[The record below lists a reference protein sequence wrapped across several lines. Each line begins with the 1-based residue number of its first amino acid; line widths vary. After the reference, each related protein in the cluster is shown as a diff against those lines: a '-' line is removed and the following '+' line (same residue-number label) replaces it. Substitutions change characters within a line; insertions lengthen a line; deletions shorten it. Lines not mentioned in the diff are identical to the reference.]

1 MERWRVTIPVPLPH
15 PLFFVSA
22 ADKGLSVGVSGL
34 ESTVADGCVSVDSK
48 RVCRLC
54 GGGNCGR
61 SGVRGRPCLGQ
72 VVEWVGRSAGD
83 CRAERLA
90 QLTERIGLQGW
101 DEILRYAQDDRRG
114 RRVRCGRWVFGERW
128 LKLETGRG
136 QAVEPEPDRSE
147 DRPLH
152 AERIRRSWKA
162 TKCAAM
168 GPIVGLGL
176 VVWPGRV
183 GEPDPGAVRAW
194 G

>member
-61 SGVRGRPCLGQ
+61 SGVRGRPNLGQ
-72 VVEWVGRSAGD
+72 VAGWVGWSAGD
-83 CRAERLA
+83 CRAERLE

-136 QAVEPEPDRSE
+136 QAVEPAPHRSSRSNRDAQNAE
-147 DRPLH
+147 GRPLH
-152 AERIRRSWKA
+152 AERIRRSWEA
-162 TKCAAM
+162 TKCAAK
-168 GPIVGLGL
+168 GPIVGLGE
-176 VVWPGRV
+176 V
-183 GEPDPGAVRAW
+183 AS
-194 G
+194 

>member
-1 MERWRVTIPVPLPH
+1 M
-15 PLFFVSA
+15 
-22 ADKGLSVGVSGL
+22 
-34 ESTVADGCVSVDSK
+34 
-48 RVCRLC
+48 
-54 GGGNCGR
+54 
-61 SGVRGRPCLGQ
+61 RGRPNLGQ
-72 VVEWVGRSAGD
+72 VAGWVGWSAGD
-83 CRAERLA
+83 CRAERLE

-152 AERIRRSWKA
+152 AERIRPSWEA

-168 GPIVGLGL
+168 GFEEVASGEWRVASEKKKQIPRYARNDNSRGFRRAEALA
-176 VVWPGRV
+176 GR
-183 GEPDPGAVRAW
+183 
-194 G
+194 